1 MKSNLIVSVH
11 YTHKQAGSILTQAFL
26 ECFTELNQAP
36 AFICIGSDRHLLD
49 CLGPLTGT
57 MLEEHN
63 HNIMVLGTLQEPWH
77 AGNISSN
84 LRAFKN
90 NFPSKPIVAIDASI
104 GEDEAPGLIK
114 VKRGSLKPGK
124 AVHKNLPV
132 IGDFAVTAL
141 VGNRAGKLGFNT
153 VNKISLA
160 HVYGMSRVISDAI
173 LDWDRQKQASLE

>member
-1 MKSNLIVSVH
+1 MKSKLIVSVH
-11 YTHKQAGSILTQAFL
+11 YTHNNARSILTQAFL
-26 ECFTELNQAP
+26 DNFMSLNPAP

-57 MLEEHN
+57 MLEEHD

-77 AGNISSN
+77 AGNISHN
-84 LRAFKN
+84 LREFRN
-90 NFPSKPIVAIDASI
+90 SYPSQPIVAIDASI

-114 VKRGSLKPGK
+114 LKMGSIRPGK

-132 IGDFAVTAL
+132 IGDFALTAL
-141 VGNRAGKLGFNT
+141 VGNREGKPAFSTGKKT
-153 VNKISLA
+153 SLA

-173 LDWDRQKQASLE
+173 LDWGRQNQAQLE